1 MTTSRDPKSLLAAYL
16 ADGMEVLPDRVVD
29 AVLDE
34 VHGTRQ
40 RAVIGPWRTPLMNS
54 VLKMAFAAAAV
65 VAVVVA
71 GLNFLPRND
80 GGIGGPGA
88 SASPVAS
95 PSPEPSPSSS
105 TVLITVAGVPDGTP
119 PTLTADLPAGWETG
133 GNPFVFNS
141 ADINAFVSL
150 VDNTFSDPCAHI
162 QRVPKVGPTV
172 ADLATALGEIPGT
185 TATDPIQATVG
196 GNAATSIEVTLPA
209 SLPCAPE
216 QFYYWQ
222 DSPGADWWSLRPDE
236 RLRVWIVEAGGERVA
251 IAARMYPT
259 TTEAEKAELQGIVD
273 SIVFDTASPQPSAT
287 PAAS

>member
-1 MTTSRDPKSLLAAYL
+1 VTTSRDPERLLAAYL

-54 VLKMAFAAAAV
+54 VLKMAFAAAAI

-80 GGIGGPGA
+80 GGVGGPGA
-88 SASPVAS
+88 SASP
-95 PSPEPSPSSS
+95 EPSLRTS
-105 TVLITVAGVPDGTP
+105 TVSIAIAGVPDGTP
-119 PTLTADLPAGWETG
+119 PTLTADLPAGWEAPS
-133 GNPFVFNS
+133 PFVFGS
-141 ADINAFVSL
+141 ANIHAFVSL
-150 VDNTFSDPCAHI
+150 VDNTYSDPCAHI
-162 QRVPKVGPTV
+162 QRAPKVGPTI

-185 TATDPIQATVG
+185 TATDPIEATVG
-196 GNAATSIEVTLPA
+196 GNVATSIEVTLPA

-222 DSPGADWWSLRPDE
+222 DSPDADWWSLRPDE
-236 RLRVWIVEAGGERVA
+236 RLRVWIVEAGGERIA
-251 IAARMYPT
+251 IAARMYPI

>member
-1 MTTSRDPKSLLAAYL
+1 MTTSRDPQRLLAAYL

-54 VLKMAFAAAAV
+54 VLKVAFAAAAV

-88 SASPVAS
+88 SASA
-95 PSPEPSPSSS
+95 SPEPSPSSS

-119 PTLTADLPAGWETG
+119 PTLTADLPAGWEPG
-133 GNPFVFNS
+133 GNPFIFNS
-141 ADINAFVSL
+141 ADIHAFVSL

-185 TATDPIQATVG
+185 SATAPIQATVG
-196 GNAATSIEVTLPA
+196 GNVATSIEVTLPA

-222 DSPGADWWSLRPDE
+222 DSPDNDWVSLRPDE

-251 IAARMYPT
+251 IAARMDPT
-259 TTEAEKAELQGIVD
+259 TTEAEKAELQRIVD

>member
-1 MTTSRDPKSLLAAYL
+1 MTTSRDPERLLAAYL

-54 VLKMAFAAAAV
+54 VLKMAFAAAAI
-65 VAVVVA
+65 VAVLVA

-80 GGIGGPGA
+80 GGVGGPGA
-88 SASPVAS
+88 SV
-95 PSPEPSPSSS
+95 SPEPSPSSS
-105 TVLITVAGVPDGTP
+105 TVVIPIAGVPDGTP
-119 PTLTADLPAGWETG
+119 PTLTADLPAGWAIG
-133 GNPFVFNS
+133 GQPFVFKS
-141 ADINAFVSL
+141 ANIIAFVSL
-150 VDNTFSDPCAHI
+150 VDNTFSDPCAHV
-162 QRVPKVGPTV
+162 QRAPKVGPTV

-185 TATDPIQATVG
+185 TATDPIEATVG
-196 GNAATSIEVTLPA
+196 GNVATSIDVTLPA

-222 DSPGADWWSLRPDE
+222 DSPDADWWSLRPDE
-236 RLRVWIVEAGGERVA
+236 RLRVWIVEAAGERIA

-259 TTEAEKAELQGIVD
+259 TTEAEKAGLQGIVD
-273 SIVFDTASPQPSAT
+273 SIVFNTASPQPSAT